1 MWCSRQEQT
10 VGGLADRLAS
20 KLPAS
25 FLSDTPTHAPQP
37 TSEAIAQARLAI
49 NSMGGACAKV
59 EPHVEPVEDGP
70 VVRLIK
76 VDDLLNNAV
85 LRNSHLGLTSE
96 DILQQHWTAKKS
108 IDGLFGPHSFKLVPW
123 RQLESTEYGVLT
135 YSWGNR
141 EKRIWGATWAGMI
154 KALKS
159 KEQLKVK
166 YVWIGAPRPRAPALR
181 PPTLRPPRSGPPA
194 VAQISSASTRT
205 TPRRWRRSGGRT
217 RSTPGRT
224 STT

>member
-1 MWCSRQEQT
+1 MGCATSKDGPVE
-10 VGGLADRLAS
+10 VG
-20 KLPAS
+20 PA
-25 FLSDTPTHAPQP
+25 
-37 TSEAIAQARLAI
+37 
-49 NSMGGACAKV
+49 
-59 EPHVEPVEDGP
+59 EDGP

-76 VDDLLNNAV
+76 VDDLLNNAI
-85 LRNSHLGLTSE
+85 LLDKRLGLTSE
-96 DILQQHWTAKKS
+96 DVLQQHWTAKKS

-123 RQLESTEYGVLT
+123 RQLESTKYGVLT

-141 EKRIWGATWAGMI
+141 EKRIWGATWAEMI
-154 KALKS
+154 GALKS
-159 KEQLKVK
+159 KRQLKVE
-166 YVWIGAPRPRAPALR
+166 YLWIGAPRPRAPALR

-205 TPRRWRRSGGRT
+205 TPRRWRRAGGRT

>member
-1 MWCSRQEQT
+1 MGCAT
-10 VGGLADRLAS
+10 S
-20 KLPAS
+20 K
-25 FLSDTPTHAPQP
+25 
-37 TSEAIAQARLAI
+37 
-49 NSMGGACAKV
+49 N
-59 EPHVEPVEDGP
+59 PVEVESEGDGP

-76 VDDLLNNAV
+76 VKDLLSNAILGDRD
-85 LRNSHLGLTSE
+85 LRLTSE

-141 EKRIWGATWAGMI
+141 EKRIWGAAWADI
-154 KALKS
+154 ISALKY
-159 KEQLKVK
+159 KRELKVK

>member
-1 MWCSRQEQT
+1 MDCATSKDGPVE
-10 VGGLADRLAS
+10 VG
-20 KLPAS
+20 PA
-25 FLSDTPTHAPQP
+25 
-37 TSEAIAQARLAI
+37 
-49 NSMGGACAKV
+49 
-59 EPHVEPVEDGP
+59 EDGP

-76 VDDLLNNAV
+76 VDDLLNNAI
-85 LRNSHLGLTSE
+85 LMDEDLLLTSE

-108 IDGLFGPHSFKLVPW
+108 IDGLFGPDSFKLVPW
-123 RQLESTEYGVLT
+123 RQLKSTKYGVLT

-141 EKRIWGATWAGMI
+141 EKRIWGATWADMI
-154 KALKS
+154 RALKK
-159 KEQLKVK
+159 KEELKVK

>member
-1 MWCSRQEQT
+1 MGCATSK
-10 VGGLADRLAS
+10 VG
-20 KLPAS
+20 P
-25 FLSDTPTHAPQP
+25 
-37 TSEAIAQARLAI
+37 
-49 NSMGGACAKV
+49 V
-59 EPHVEPVEDGP
+59 EVGPVEDGP

-76 VDDLLNNAV
+76 VDDLLNNAI
-85 LRNSHLGLTSE
+85 LMDEGLLLTSE
-96 DILQQHWTAKKS
+96 DVLKRHWTAKKS
-108 IDGLFGPHSFKLVPW
+108 IDGLFGPDSFKLVPW
-123 RQLESTEYGVLT
+123 RQLKSTKYGVLT

-141 EKRIWGATWAGMI
+141 EKDIWGATWAGMI
-154 KALKS
+154 RALKK
-159 KEQLKVK
+159 KEQLNVE
-166 YVWIGAPRPRAPALR
+166 YLWIGAPRPRAPALR

>member
-1 MWCSRQEQT
+1 MGCATSKDPVE
-10 VGGLADRLAS
+10 VGS
-20 KLPAS
+20 
-25 FLSDTPTHAPQP
+25 
-37 TSEAIAQARLAI
+37 
-49 NSMGGACAKV
+49 
-59 EPHVEPVEDGP
+59 VEDGP

-76 VDDLLNNAV
+76 VDDLLNNAI
-85 LRNSHLGLTSE
+85 LRDGDLTSE
-96 DILQQHWTAKKS
+96 DILKQHWTAKKS

-123 RQLESTEYGVLT
+123 RQLESTKYGVLT

-141 EKRIWGATWAGMI
+141 EKRIWGATWRGMI
-154 KALKS
+154 RALKN
-159 KEQLKVK
+159 KAELKVK

>member
-1 MWCSRQEQT
+1 MGCATSK
-10 VGGLADRLAS
+10 VG
-20 KLPAS
+20 
-25 FLSDTPTHAPQP
+25 
-37 TSEAIAQARLAI
+37 
-49 NSMGGACAKV
+49 
-59 EPHVEPVEDGP
+59 PVEDGP

-76 VDDLLNNAV
+76 VDDLLNNAI
-85 LRNSHLGLTSE
+85 LNGEDLMDDEGQIDRRSLLLTSE
-96 DILQQHWTAKKS
+96 DVLQQHWTAKKS

-123 RQLESTEYGVLT
+123 RQLKSTKYGVLT

-141 EKRIWGATWAGMI
+141 EKGIWGATWWNMI
-154 KALKS
+154 YALKR
-159 KEQLKVK
+159 KKQLKVE

>member
-1 MWCSRQEQT
+1 MGCATSK
-10 VGGLADRLAS
+10 VGPVEVG
-20 KLPAS
+20 PA
-25 FLSDTPTHAPQP
+25 
-37 TSEAIAQARLAI
+37 
-49 NSMGGACAKV
+49 
-59 EPHVEPVEDGP
+59 EDGP

-76 VDDLLNNAV
+76 VDDLLKNAI
-85 LRNSHLGLTSE
+85 LLDERLGLTSE
-96 DILQQHWTAKKS
+96 DVLQQHWTAKKS

-123 RQLESTEYGVLT
+123 PQLKSTEYGVLT

-141 EKRIWGATWAGMI
+141 EKRIWGATWADI
-154 KALKS
+154 IRALKD
-159 KEQLKVK
+159 KRELKVK

-205 TPRRWRRSGGRT
+205 TPRRWRPSGGRT

>member
-1 MWCSRQEQT
+1 MGCATSKDGPVE
-10 VGGLADRLAS
+10 VG
-20 KLPAS
+20 PA
-25 FLSDTPTHAPQP
+25 
-37 TSEAIAQARLAI
+37 
-49 NSMGGACAKV
+49 
-59 EPHVEPVEDGP
+59 EDGP

-76 VDDLLNNAV
+76 VDDLLNNAILLTRNV
-85 LRNSHLGLTSE
+85 LQPAADLTSE
-96 DILQQHWTAKKS
+96 DVLQQHWTAKKS

-123 RQLESTEYGVLT
+123 RQLESTKYGVLT

-154 KALKS
+154 RALKY
-159 KEQLKVK
+159 KARLNVK

>member
-1 MWCSRQEQT
+1 MGCATSK
-10 VGGLADRLAS
+10 VGPVEVG
-20 KLPAS
+20 PA
-25 FLSDTPTHAPQP
+25 
-37 TSEAIAQARLAI
+37 
-49 NSMGGACAKV
+49 
-59 EPHVEPVEDGP
+59 EDGP

-76 VDDLLNNAV
+76 VDDLLNNAI
-85 LRNSHLGLTSE
+85 LLDERLGLTSE

-141 EKRIWGATWAGMI
+141 EKRIWGATWADMI
-154 KALKS
+154 RALKGGYEN
-159 KEQLKVK
+159 KRKLKVK

-205 TPRRWRRSGGRT
+205 TPRRWTRSGGQT

>member
-1 MWCSRQEQT
+1 MGCATSKDGPVE
-10 VGGLADRLAS
+10 VG
-20 KLPAS
+20 PA
-25 FLSDTPTHAPQP
+25 
-37 TSEAIAQARLAI
+37 
-49 NSMGGACAKV
+49 
-59 EPHVEPVEDGP
+59 EDGP

-76 VDDLLNNAV
+76 VDDLLNNAI
-85 LRNSHLGLTSE
+85 LLDKRLTSE
-96 DILQQHWTAKKS
+96 DVLQQHWTAKKS

-123 RQLESTEYGVLT
+123 RQLKSTEYGVLT

-141 EKRIWGATWAGMI
+141 EKRIWGATWADMI
-154 KALKS
+154 RALKS
-159 KEQLKVK
+159 KGRLKVE
-166 YVWIGAPRPRAPALR
+166 YLWIGAPRPRAPALR

>member
-1 MWCSRQEQT
+1 MGCATSK
-10 VGGLADRLAS
+10 VGPVEVG
-20 KLPAS
+20 PA
-25 FLSDTPTHAPQP
+25 
-37 TSEAIAQARLAI
+37 
-49 NSMGGACAKV
+49 
-59 EPHVEPVEDGP
+59 EDGP

-76 VDDLLNNAV
+76 VDDLLSNAI
-85 LRNSHLGLTSE
+85 LGDRDLLLTSE

-123 RQLESTEYGVLT
+123 RQLKSTKYGVLT

-141 EKRIWGATWAGMI
+141 EKRIWGATWANMI
-154 KALKS
+154 RALKE
-159 KEQLKVK
+159 KRKLKVE

>member
-1 MWCSRQEQT
+1 MGCAT
-10 VGGLADRLAS
+10 S
-20 KLPAS
+20 K
-25 FLSDTPTHAPQP
+25 
-37 TSEAIAQARLAI
+37 
-49 NSMGGACAKV
+49 
-59 EPHVEPVEDGP
+59 DGP

-76 VDDLLNNAV
+76 VDDLLNNAI
-85 LRNSHLGLTSE
+85 LLDERLGLTSE
-96 DILQQHWTAKKS
+96 DVLQQHWTAKKS

-123 RQLESTEYGVLT
+123 RKLKSTEYGVLT

-141 EKRIWGATWAGMI
+141 EKRIWGATWADMI
-154 KALKS
+154 SALKE
-159 KEQLKVK
+159 KEKLKVQ

-205 TPRRWRRSGGRT
+205 TPRRWRRFVSPT
-217 RSTPGRT
+217 TSTPGQT